1 MFGSRKPADLL
12 VLVGNFLGVVKGDP
26 DQGGLTH
33 MALLGARNSRIP
45 APVIKCPSQAHR
57 SGSTATL

>member
-26 DQGGLTH
+26 VQGGRDTYDEI
-33 MALLGARNSRIP
+33 RE
-45 APVIKCPSQAHR
+45 PVASGFKRR
-57 SGSTATL
+57 S